1 MGSFPPRRRL
11 GLAAAALAVFAA
23 GFALAAASLA
33 AGLAAGGVAA
43 AVPAAGAAAAA
54 GGGAVWL
61 LARRAA
67 RPLSALAEEA
77 EAIRGFDLAER
88 PLPASSIA
96 EFDRLSGAIGGMKAA
111 LARFGIYVPRDLA
124 RKLLAEGAEARLGG
138 ERRPLSILFSDVA
151 DFTALAERLEP
162 EELMRVAS
170 AYFEAMT
177 AALLAHEATIDKF
190 IGDSVMAL
198 WSAPRRDLAHAAHAC
213 RGALAARA
221 ASRRLEAEFAARG
234 WPRFRTRF
242 GVHSGEAVVGNVGSS
257 ERMMYTAMG
266 RMVNL
271 ASRLEGLNKRYGTE
285 ILVSEAT
292 RRGAG
297 AGFVFRPVDL
307 VLPKG
312 AAEPVEVHELLG
324 LSAALAP
331 EEAPLVADP
340 ALIASLRAWR
350 EVVVLYRAGRF
361 AEAEAALAAARAPG
375 DPLGEAYAA
384 RLAALRV
391 SPPGEEWSPVIRF
404 DDK

>member
-1 MGSFPPRRRL
+1 MSDPTRPGM
-11 GLAAAALAVFAA
+11 GLARAAALLFAA
-23 GFALAAASLA
+23 GFALASAALA
-33 AGLAAGGVAA
+33 AGFRAGGSVAA
-43 AVPAAGAAAAA
+43 ALAGVVALGLGLAVAARLGGRAAA
-54 GGGAVWL
+54 
-61 LARRAA
+61 
-67 RPLSALAEEA
+67 PLFSLAEEA
-77 EAIRGFDLAER
+77 EAIRRFDMAER
-88 PLPASSIA
+88 PLPASRIA
-96 EFDRLSGAIGGMKAA
+96 EFQRLSGAIGGMKAA
-111 LARFGIYVPRDLA
+111 LSRFGIYVPRDLA
-124 RKLLAEGAEARLGG
+124 RKLVAEGAEARLGG
-138 ERRPLSILFSDVA
+138 ERRPLTILFSDVE
-151 DFTALAERLEP
+151 DFTALSERLDP

-213 RGALAARA
+213 RGTLAARA
-221 ASRRLEAEFAARG
+221 TSRRLEAEFAARG

-271 ASRLEGLNKRYGTE
+271 AARLEGLNKRYGTE

-297 AGFVFRPVDL
+297 AGFAFRPVDL

-312 AAEPVEVHELLG
+312 ASEPVEVHELLG

-340 ALIASLRAWR
+340 ALVASLPAWR
-350 EVVVLYRAGRF
+350 EVVVLFRAARF
-361 AEAEAALAAARAPG
+361 AEAEAALAAARVPG
-375 DPLGEAYAA
+375 DPLAEAYAA
-384 RLAALRV
+384 RLAALCA
-391 SPPGEEWSPVIRF
+391 SPPGGDWSPVIRF
-404 DDK
+404 ADK

>member
-1 MGSFPPRRRL
+1 MTPLWPGMGL
-11 GLAAAALAVFAA
+11 ALAAALLFAA
-23 GFALAAASLA
+23 GFALAAAALVAGFVAGGWLA
-33 AGLAAGGVAA
+33 ATLAAVAALGLGAALAARLGHRA
-43 AVPAAGAAAAA
+43 AVP
-54 GGGAVWL
+54 
-61 LARRAA
+61 LAR
-67 RPLSALAEEA
+67 LAEEA
-77 EAIRGFDLAER
+77 EAIRRFDLAER
-88 PLPASSIA
+88 PLPGSRIA
-96 EFDRLSGAIGGMKAA
+96 EFQRLAGAIGGMKAA
-111 LARFGIYVPRDLA
+111 LSRFGIYVPRDLA
-124 RKLLAEGAEARLGG
+124 RKLIAEGAAARLGG
-138 ERRPLSILFSDVA
+138 ERRPLSILFSDVE
-151 DFTALAERLEP
+151 DFTALSERLEP
-162 EELMRVAS
+162 DELMRVAS

-177 AALLAHEATIDKF
+177 GALLAHDATIDKF

-221 ASRRLEAEFAARG
+221 TSRRLEAEFAARG
-234 WPRFRTRF
+234 WPRLRTRF

-271 ASRLEGLNKRYGTE
+271 AARLEGLNKRYGTE

-324 LSAALAP
+324 LSAALTP
-331 EEAPLVADP
+331 EEAPLLADP
-340 ALIASLRAWR
+340 ALVASLPAWR
-350 EVVVLYRAGRF
+350 EVVVLFRARRL
-361 AEAEAALAAARAPG
+361 ADAEAALAAARVPG

-384 RLAALRV
+384 RLAALRA
-391 SPPGEEWSPVIRF
+391 SPPGEDWSPVIRF
-404 DDK
+404 ADK